1 MRAKILKLLLL
12 VVLLVATGFGSYKA
26 VIAIWGEPQVKEM
39 TENKQ
44 GTGSEEK
51 KGAKVSPML
60 VTAYFYDNYTK
71 GVIEYAAVR
80 FFNTQTK

>member
-39 TENKQ
+39 TENIIYII
-44 GTGSEEK
+44 
-51 KGAKVSPML
+51 V
-60 VTAYFYDNYTK
+60 
-71 GVIEYAAVR
+71 
-80 FFNTQTK
+80 